1 MGKHS
6 GRHAFKDKLIS
17 LGYADLTDDVIE
29 NAFGKFK
36 ILADKKKHIYDED
49 IIALVDDSL
58 VLDNKANTIVL
69 KSLKVFAGTGE
80 PQKADMTLDVNG
92 QIKSATE
99 TGDGPVDAIFKCI
112 KNLYPH
118 DVNLQLYQVHA
129 VTEGTDAQA
138 TVSVRIE
145 ENGKTTVGQAADT
158 DTLVASANAYIAAL
172 NKMILKREKTAPA
185 MEQEKEKMRGIQMG
199 LFDKVKKIW
208 SQDMAI
214 DLGTAN
220 TLVVVKGQGVVL
232 NEPSVV
238 AIVEQAGKKQVLAVG
253 DEAKT
258 MLGRTPGNIEAI
270 RPLRD
275 GVIADFIV
283 TEEMIKHFIKKVHKG
298 RSFANPR
305 ILICV
310 PTGSTPV
317 ERKAIQDSA
326 LAAGARRVQLI
337 EEPIAAAIGANLP
350 ISEATGS
357 MVVDIGGGTSEIAVM
372 SLGGLV
378 YSKSLRVA
386 GDAMD
391 GAMANY
397 MRKEYN
403 LMIGDSTAEKI
414 KKEIGTAIPTNDNT
428 YPVKGRDL
436 RSGTPKEVN
445 ITEEDTAEALN
456 DILREMVNGIKDALE
471 ATPPELSAD
480 LVDMGLT
487 LTGGGALLKN
497 IDKRFSKETGLP
509 VHIAEDPLSCVAV
522 GTGKALDQ
530 EQTFSTMMTEY

>member
-1 MGKHS
+1 MS
-6 GRHAFKDKLIS
+6 NWFKNI
-17 LGYADLTDDVIE
+17 T
-29 NAFGKFK
+29 N
-36 ILADKKKHIYDED
+36 
-49 IIALVDDSL
+49 
-58 VLDNKANTIVL
+58 
-69 KSLKVFAGTGE
+69 
-80 PQKADMTLDVNG
+80 
-92 QIKSATE
+92 
-99 TGDGPVDAIFKCI
+99 
-112 KNLYPH
+112 
-118 DVNLQLYQVHA
+118 
-129 VTEGTDAQA
+129 
-138 TVSVRIE
+138 
-145 ENGKTTVGQAADT
+145 
-158 DTLVASANAYIAAL
+158 
-172 NKMILKREKTAPA
+172 
-185 MEQEKEKMRGIQMG
+185 
-199 LFDKVKKIW
+199 IW

-220 TLVVVKGQGVVL
+220 TLVVLKGHGVVL

-238 AIVEQAGKKQVLAVG
+238 AISDNQGKKTVLAVG

-258 MLGRTPGNIEAI
+258 MLGRTPGNISAI

-298 RSFANPR
+298 KTFANPR

-337 EEPIAAAIGANLP
+337 EEPIAAAIGAGLP

-357 MVVDIGGGTSEIAVM
+357 MVVDIGGGTTEIAVM

-391 GAMANY
+391 TALIGY

-403 LMIGDSTAEKI
+403 LLIGDSTAEKI
-414 KKEIGTAIPTNDNT
+414 KKEIGTAIPSNNNT
-428 YPVKGRDL
+428 YAVKGRDL

-456 DILREMVNGIKDALE
+456 GILKDMVGGIKDALE
-471 ATPPELSAD
+471 NTPPELSAD

-509 VHIAEDPLSCVAV
+509 VHIADDPLACVAI
-522 GTGKALDQ
+522 GTGKALEQ
-530 EQTFSTMMTEY
+530 EETFSTMLSEY

>member
-1 MGKHS
+1 MAKW
-6 GRHAFKDKLIS
+6 F
-17 LGYADLTDDVIE
+17 
-29 NAFGKFK
+29 
-36 ILADKKKHIYDED
+36 
-49 IIALVDDSL
+49 
-58 VLDNKANTIVL
+58 
-69 KSLKVFAGTGE
+69 
-80 PQKADMTLDVNG
+80 
-92 QIKSATE
+92 
-99 TGDGPVDAIFKCI
+99 
-112 KNLYPH
+112 KNLT
-118 DVNLQLYQVHA
+118 N
-129 VTEGTDAQA
+129 
-138 TVSVRIE
+138 
-145 ENGKTTVGQAADT
+145 
-158 DTLVASANAYIAAL
+158 
-172 NKMILKREKTAPA
+172 
-185 MEQEKEKMRGIQMG
+185 
-199 LFDKVKKIW
+199 IW

-220 TLVVVKGQGVVL
+220 TLVVLKEQGVVL

-238 AIVEQAGKKQVLAVG
+238 AIIENKGKKTILAVG

-258 MLGRTPGNIEAI
+258 MLGRTPGNIQAI

-283 TEEMIKHFIKKVHKG
+283 TEEMIKHFIKKVHKN
-298 RSFANPR
+298 RTFASPR

-337 EEPIAAAIGANLP
+337 EEPIAAAIGAGLP

-357 MVVDIGGGTSEIAVM
+357 MVVDIGGGTTEIAIM
-372 SLGGLV
+372 CLGGLV
-378 YSKSLRVA
+378 YSKSLRRA

-391 GAMANY
+391 SALISY
-397 MRKEYN
+397 MRREYN

-414 KKEIGTAIPTNDNT
+414 KKEIGTAIPSNNNT
-428 YPVKGRDL
+428 FPVKGRDL

-456 DILREMVNGIKDALE
+456 GVLKEIVTGIKDALE
-471 ATPPELSAD
+471 NTPPELSAD

-509 VHIAEDPLSCVAV
+509 VHIAEDPIACVAI
-522 GTGKALDQ
+522 GTGKALEQ
-530 EQTFSTMMTEY
+530 EEIFSTMLSEY

>member
-1 MGKHS
+1 MSKW
-6 GRHAFKDKLIS
+6 F
-17 LGYADLTDDVIE
+17 
-29 NAFGKFK
+29 
-36 ILADKKKHIYDED
+36 
-49 IIALVDDSL
+49 
-58 VLDNKANTIVL
+58 
-69 KSLKVFAGTGE
+69 
-80 PQKADMTLDVNG
+80 
-92 QIKSATE
+92 
-99 TGDGPVDAIFKCI
+99 
-112 KNLYPH
+112 KNLT
-118 DVNLQLYQVHA
+118 N
-129 VTEGTDAQA
+129 
-138 TVSVRIE
+138 
-145 ENGKTTVGQAADT
+145 
-158 DTLVASANAYIAAL
+158 
-172 NKMILKREKTAPA
+172 
-185 MEQEKEKMRGIQMG
+185 
-199 LFDKVKKIW
+199 IW

-220 TLVVVKGQGVVL
+220 TLVVLKGQGVVL

-238 AIVEQAGKKQVLAVG
+238 AIAENNGKKTVLAVG

-258 MLGRTPGNIEAI
+258 MLGRTPGNISAI

-283 TEEMIKHFIKKVHKG
+283 TEEMIKHFIKKVHKNKT
-298 RSFANPR
+298 FANPR

-337 EEPIAAAIGANLP
+337 EEPIAAAIGAGLP

-357 MVVDIGGGTSEIAVM
+357 MVVDIGGGTTEIAVM

-378 YSKSLRVA
+378 YSRSLRVA

-391 GAMANY
+391 TALVTY

-403 LMIGDSTAEKI
+403 LLIGDSTAEKI
-414 KKEIGTAIPTNDNT
+414 KKEIGTAIPSNSNT
-428 YPVKGRDL
+428 YAVKGRDL

-456 DILREMVNGIKDALE
+456 DILKEMVNGIKDALE
-471 ATPPELSAD
+471 NTPPELSAD

-509 VHIAEDPLSCVAV
+509 VYIADDPLACVAI
-522 GTGKALDQ
+522 GTGKAL
-530 EQTFSTMMTEY
+530 ENEETFSTMLSEY

>member
-1 MGKHS
+1 MG
-6 GRHAFKDKLIS
+6 
-17 LGYADLTDDVIE
+17 
-29 NAFGKFK
+29 
-36 ILADKKKHIYDED
+36 IL
-49 IIALVDDSL
+49 
-58 VLDNKANTIVL
+58 
-69 KSLKVFAGTGE
+69 
-80 PQKADMTLDVNG
+80 
-92 QIKSATE
+92 
-99 TGDGPVDAIFKCI
+99 
-112 KNLYPH
+112 
-118 DVNLQLYQVHA
+118 
-129 VTEGTDAQA
+129 
-138 TVSVRIE
+138 
-145 ENGKTTVGQAADT
+145 
-158 DTLVASANAYIAAL
+158 
-172 NKMILKREKTAPA
+172 
-185 MEQEKEKMRGIQMG
+185 
-199 LFDKVKKIW
+199 DKVTSMW

-220 TLVVVKGQGVVL
+220 TLVVLKGQGVVL

-238 AIVEQAGKKQVLAVG
+238 AVVDNKGKKSVLAVG

-258 MLGRTPGNIEAI
+258 MLGRTPGNIQAI

-283 TEEMIKHFIKKVHKG
+283 TEEMIKHFIKKVHK
-298 RSFANPR
+298 RSSFANPR

-357 MVVDIGGGTSEIAVM
+357 MVIDIGGGTTEIAVM
-372 SLGGLV
+372 SLGGVV
-378 YSKSLRVA
+378 YSNSLRVA

-391 GAMANY
+391 QALISY

-403 LMIGDSTAEKI
+403 LMIGDSSAEKI
-414 KKEIGTAIPTNDNT
+414 KKEIGTAIATNNNT
-428 YPVKGRDL
+428 FPVKGRDL

-445 ITEEDTAEALN
+445 ITEEDSVEALN
-456 DILREMVNGIKDALE
+456 PILREMINGIKDALE
-471 ATPPELSAD
+471 NTPPELSAD

-497 IDKRFSKETGLP
+497 IDKRLAKETGLP
-509 VHIAEDPLSCVAV
+509 VHIADDPLACVAI
-522 GTGKALDQ
+522 GTGKALEQ
-530 EQTFSTMMTEY
+530 EEIFTSMLSEY

>member
-1 MGKHS
+1 M
-6 GRHAFKDKLIS
+6 KLF
-17 LGYADLTDDVIE
+17 
-29 NAFGKFK
+29 NN
-36 ILADKKKHIYDED
+36 LA
-49 IIALVDDSL
+49 
-58 VLDNKANTIVL
+58 
-69 KSLKVFAGTGE
+69 
-80 PQKADMTLDVNG
+80 
-92 QIKSATE
+92 
-99 TGDGPVDAIFKCI
+99 
-112 KNLYPH
+112 
-118 DVNLQLYQVHA
+118 
-129 VTEGTDAQA
+129 
-138 TVSVRIE
+138 
-145 ENGKTTVGQAADT
+145 
-158 DTLVASANAYIAAL
+158 
-172 NKMILKREKTAPA
+172 
-185 MEQEKEKMRGIQMG
+185 
-199 LFDKVKKIW
+199 KIW

-220 TLVVVKGQGVVL
+220 TLVVLKGQGVVL

-238 AIVEQAGKKQVLAVG
+238 AVVDNKGKKSVLAVG

-258 MLGRTPGNIEAI
+258 MLGRTPGNISAI

-283 TEEMIKHFIKKVHKG
+283 TEEMIKHFIKKVHK
-298 RSFANPR
+298 RSTFANPR

-337 EEPIAAAIGANLP
+337 EEPIAAAIGAGLP

-357 MVVDIGGGTSEIAVM
+357 MVVDIGGGTTEIAVM
-372 SLGGLV
+372 SLGGVV
-378 YSKSLRVA
+378 YSKSLRIA

-391 GAMANY
+391 HALIDY

-414 KKEIGTAIPTNDNT
+414 KKEIGTAIPTNTNT

-436 RSGTPKEVN
+436 RSGTPKEIN
-445 ITEEDTAEALN
+445 ITEEDSAEALN
-456 DILREMVNGIKDALE
+456 DILKQMVNGVKDALE
-471 ATPPELSAD
+471 NTPPELSAD

-509 VHIAEDPLSCVAV
+509 VHIADDPLACVAI

-530 EQTFSTMMTEY
+530 EETFSTVLSEY

>member
-1 MGKHS
+1 
-6 GRHAFKDKLIS
+6 
-17 LGYADLTDDVIE
+17 
-29 NAFGKFK
+29 
-36 ILADKKKHIYDED
+36 
-49 IIALVDDSL
+49 
-58 VLDNKANTIVL
+58 
-69 KSLKVFAGTGE
+69 
-80 PQKADMTLDVNG
+80 
-92 QIKSATE
+92 
-99 TGDGPVDAIFKCI
+99 
-112 KNLYPH
+112 
-118 DVNLQLYQVHA
+118 
-129 VTEGTDAQA
+129 
-138 TVSVRIE
+138 
-145 ENGKTTVGQAADT
+145 
-158 DTLVASANAYIAAL
+158 
-172 NKMILKREKTAPA
+172 
-185 MEQEKEKMRGIQMG
+185 
-199 LFDKVKKIW
+199 
-208 SQDMAI
+208 MAI

-220 TLVVVKGQGVVL
+220 TLVVLKGQGVVL

-238 AIVEQAGKKQVLAVG
+238 AIADSGGKKTVLAVG

-258 MLGRTPGNIEAI
+258 MLGRTPGNISAI

-283 TEEMIKHFIKKVHKG
+283 TEEMIKHFIKKVHKNKT
-298 RSFANPR
+298 FANPR

-337 EEPIAAAIGANLP
+337 EEPIAAAIGAGLP

-357 MVVDIGGGTSEIAVM
+357 MVVDIGGGTTEIAVM

-391 GAMANY
+391 TALVNY

-414 KKEIGTAIPTNDNT
+414 KKEIGTAIPSNSNV
-428 YPVKGRDL
+428 YAVKGRDL

-456 DILREMVNGIKDALE
+456 DILKDMVDGIKGALE
-471 ATPPELSAD
+471 NTPPELSAD

-509 VHIAEDPLSCVAV
+509 VFIADDPLTCVAI
-522 GTGKALDQ
+522 GTGKALEQ
-530 EQTFSTMMTEY
+530 EETFSTMLSEY

>member
-1 MGKHS
+1 
-6 GRHAFKDKLIS
+6 
-17 LGYADLTDDVIE
+17 
-29 NAFGKFK
+29 
-36 ILADKKKHIYDED
+36 
-49 IIALVDDSL
+49 
-58 VLDNKANTIVL
+58 
-69 KSLKVFAGTGE
+69 
-80 PQKADMTLDVNG
+80 
-92 QIKSATE
+92 
-99 TGDGPVDAIFKCI
+99 
-112 KNLYPH
+112 
-118 DVNLQLYQVHA
+118 
-129 VTEGTDAQA
+129 
-138 TVSVRIE
+138 
-145 ENGKTTVGQAADT
+145 
-158 DTLVASANAYIAAL
+158 
-172 NKMILKREKTAPA
+172 
-185 MEQEKEKMRGIQMG
+185 
-199 LFDKVKKIW
+199 
-208 SQDMAI
+208 MAI

-220 TLVVVKGQGVVL
+220 TLVVLKGQGVVL

-238 AIVEQAGKKQVLAVG
+238 AIVENMGKKTVLAVG

-258 MLGRTPGNIEAI
+258 MLGRTPGNISAI

-283 TEEMIKHFIKKVHKG
+283 TEEMIKHFIKKVHKNKT
-298 RSFANPR
+298 FANPR

-337 EEPIAAAIGANLP
+337 EEPIAAAIGAGLP

-357 MVVDIGGGTSEIAVM
+357 MVVDIGGGTTEIAVM

-378 YSKSLRVA
+378 YSRSLRIA

-391 GAMANY
+391 TALVNY

-414 KKEIGTAIPTNDNT
+414 KKEIGTAIPSNSNT
-428 YPVKGRDL
+428 YAVKGRDL

-456 DILREMVNGIKDALE
+456 DILKEMVNGIKDALE
-471 ATPPELSAD
+471 NTPPELSAD

-509 VHIAEDPLSCVAV
+509 VFIADDPLACVAI
-522 GTGKALDQ
+522 GTGKALEQ
-530 EQTFSTMMTEY
+530 EETFSTMLSEY

>member
-1 MGKHS
+1 
-6 GRHAFKDKLIS
+6 
-17 LGYADLTDDVIE
+17 
-29 NAFGKFK
+29 
-36 ILADKKKHIYDED
+36 
-49 IIALVDDSL
+49 
-58 VLDNKANTIVL
+58 
-69 KSLKVFAGTGE
+69 
-80 PQKADMTLDVNG
+80 
-92 QIKSATE
+92 
-99 TGDGPVDAIFKCI
+99 
-112 KNLYPH
+112 
-118 DVNLQLYQVHA
+118 
-129 VTEGTDAQA
+129 
-138 TVSVRIE
+138 
-145 ENGKTTVGQAADT
+145 
-158 DTLVASANAYIAAL
+158 
-172 NKMILKREKTAPA
+172 
-185 MEQEKEKMRGIQMG
+185 MG
-199 LFDKVKKIW
+199 LFSNVSKIW

-220 TLVVVKGQGVVL
+220 TLVVLKGQGVVL

-238 AIVEQAGKKQVLAVG
+238 AVVESKGKKSVLAVG

-258 MLGRTPGNIEAI
+258 MLGRTPGNIQAI

-283 TEEMIKHFIKKVHKG
+283 TEEMIKHFIKKVHK
-298 RSFANPR
+298 RSTFANPR

-337 EEPIAAAIGANLP
+337 EEPIAAAIGAGLP

-357 MVVDIGGGTSEIAVM
+357 MVIDIGGGTTEIAVM
-372 SLGGLV
+372 SLGGVV
-378 YSKSLRVA
+378 YSNSLRVA

-391 GAMANY
+391 HSLQNF

-403 LMIGDSTAEKI
+403 LLIGDSTAEKI
-414 KKEIGTAIPTNDNT
+414 KKEIGTAIPTNNNK
-428 YPVKGRDL
+428 YPVKGRDI

-445 ITEEDTAEALN
+445 ITEEDTSEALN
-456 DILREMVNGIKDALE
+456 PILKDMINGIKDALE
-471 ATPPELSAD
+471 NTPPELSAD

-509 VHIAEDPLSCVAV
+509 VHIADDPLACVAI

-530 EQTFSTMMTEY
+530 EETFSSILSEY

>member
-1 MGKHS
+1 
-6 GRHAFKDKLIS
+6 
-17 LGYADLTDDVIE
+17 
-29 NAFGKFK
+29 
-36 ILADKKKHIYDED
+36 
-49 IIALVDDSL
+49 
-58 VLDNKANTIVL
+58 
-69 KSLKVFAGTGE
+69 
-80 PQKADMTLDVNG
+80 
-92 QIKSATE
+92 
-99 TGDGPVDAIFKCI
+99 
-112 KNLYPH
+112 
-118 DVNLQLYQVHA
+118 
-129 VTEGTDAQA
+129 
-138 TVSVRIE
+138 
-145 ENGKTTVGQAADT
+145 
-158 DTLVASANAYIAAL
+158 
-172 NKMILKREKTAPA
+172 
-185 MEQEKEKMRGIQMG
+185 
-199 LFDKVKKIW
+199 
-208 SQDMAI
+208 MAI

-220 TLVVVKGQGVVL
+220 TLVVLKGQGVVL

-238 AIVEQAGKKQVLAVG
+238 AIAENMGKKTVLAVG

-258 MLGRTPGNIEAI
+258 MLGRTPGNISAI

-283 TEEMIKHFIKKVHKG
+283 TEEMIKHFIKKVHKNKT
-298 RSFANPR
+298 FANPR

-337 EEPIAAAIGANLP
+337 EEPIAAAIGAGLP

-357 MVVDIGGGTSEIAVM
+357 MVVDIGGGTTEIAVM

-378 YSKSLRVA
+378 YSKSLRIA

-391 GAMANY
+391 TALINY

-414 KKEIGTAIPTNDNT
+414 KKEVGTAIPSNNNT
-428 YPVKGRDL
+428 YAVKGRDL
-436 RSGTPKEVN
+436 RSGTPKEIN
-445 ITEEDTAEALN
+445 ITEEDTAEALS
-456 DILREMVNGIKDALE
+456 DILKEMANGIKDALE
-471 ATPPELSAD
+471 NTPPELSAD

-509 VHIAEDPLSCVAV
+509 VHIADDPLACVAI
-522 GTGKALDQ
+522 GTGKAL
-530 EQTFSTMMTEY
+530 ENEEIFSTMLSEY

>member
-1 MGKHS
+1 
-6 GRHAFKDKLIS
+6 
-17 LGYADLTDDVIE
+17 
-29 NAFGKFK
+29 
-36 ILADKKKHIYDED
+36 
-49 IIALVDDSL
+49 
-58 VLDNKANTIVL
+58 
-69 KSLKVFAGTGE
+69 
-80 PQKADMTLDVNG
+80 MT
-92 QIKSATE
+92 KW
-99 TGDGPVDAIFKCI
+99 F
-112 KNLYPH
+112 KNLT
-118 DVNLQLYQVHA
+118 N
-129 VTEGTDAQA
+129 
-138 TVSVRIE
+138 
-145 ENGKTTVGQAADT
+145 
-158 DTLVASANAYIAAL
+158 
-172 NKMILKREKTAPA
+172 
-185 MEQEKEKMRGIQMG
+185 
-199 LFDKVKKIW
+199 IW

-220 TLVVVKGQGVVL
+220 TLVVLKGQGVVL
-232 NEPSVV
+232 NEPSFV
-238 AIVEQAGKKQVLAVG
+238 AIAENMGIKTVLAVG

-258 MLGRTPGNIEAI
+258 MLGRTPGNISAI

-283 TEEMIKHFIKKVHKG
+283 TEEMIKHFIKKVHKNKT
-298 RSFANPR
+298 FANPR

-337 EEPIAAAIGANLP
+337 EEPIAAAIGAGLP

-357 MVVDIGGGTSEIAVM
+357 MVVDIGGGTTEIAVM

-378 YSKSLRVA
+378 YSKSLRIA
-386 GDAMD
+386 GDGMD
-391 GAMANY
+391 TALVTY

-403 LMIGDSTAEKI
+403 LLIGDSTAEKI
-414 KKEIGTAIPTNDNT
+414 KKEIGTAIPSNNNT
-428 YPVKGRDL
+428 YAVKGRDL

-456 DILREMVNGIKDALE
+456 DILKDMVNGIKDALE
-471 ATPPELSAD
+471 NTPPELSAD

-509 VHIAEDPLSCVAV
+509 VFIADDPLACVAI

-530 EQTFSTMMTEY
+530 EDTFSTMLSEY

>member
-1 MGKHS
+1 
-6 GRHAFKDKLIS
+6 
-17 LGYADLTDDVIE
+17 
-29 NAFGKFK
+29 
-36 ILADKKKHIYDED
+36 
-49 IIALVDDSL
+49 
-58 VLDNKANTIVL
+58 
-69 KSLKVFAGTGE
+69 
-80 PQKADMTLDVNG
+80 
-92 QIKSATE
+92 
-99 TGDGPVDAIFKCI
+99 
-112 KNLYPH
+112 
-118 DVNLQLYQVHA
+118 
-129 VTEGTDAQA
+129 
-138 TVSVRIE
+138 
-145 ENGKTTVGQAADT
+145 
-158 DTLVASANAYIAAL
+158 
-172 NKMILKREKTAPA
+172 
-185 MEQEKEKMRGIQMG
+185 MG
-199 LFDKVKKIW
+199 LW
-208 SQDMAI
+208 STDMAI

-220 TLVVVKGQGVVL
+220 TLVYVKGKGVVL

-238 AIVEQAGKKQVLAVG
+238 AIVNEKGRNTVLAVG
-253 DEAKT
+253 EDAKQ
-258 MLGRTPGNIEAI
+258 MLGRTPGSIQAI

-337 EEPIAAAIGANLP
+337 EEPIAAAIGAGLP

-357 MVVDIGGGTSEIAVM
+357 MVVDIGGGTTEIAVM
-372 SLGGLV
+372 SLGGVV
-378 YSKSLRVA
+378 YSNSLRVA

-391 GAMANY
+391 HALQNF

-403 LMIGDSTAEKI
+403 LLIGDSTAEKI
-414 KKEIGTAIPTNDNT
+414 KKEIGTALPTNDNK
-428 YPVKGRDL
+428 YPVKGRDI

-445 ITEEDTAEALN
+445 ISEVDTSEALN
-456 DILREMVNGIKDALE
+456 PILKEMINGIKDALE
-471 ATPPELSAD
+471 NTPPELSAD